1 MAFSLEQ
8 KNTEANPREELNQQ
22 NRDQLVK
29 NFSTLGLRTKNSAA
43 GVLPLNENNSA
54 FLSAETHT
62 LPTEKN
68 GTNFTGCAGSTI
80 NNPTVNVTQS
90 FTNFNN
96 LSFVTPV
103 SLSAN
108 SSVIFNG
115 CRFSQTVAMTAGAR
129 AHFVGCY
136 FYAGGSVQNAGL
148 AANAYIVG
156 CVRKSGIANTNVTTI
171 AETI

>member
-29 NFSTLGLRTKNSAA
+29 NFAALGLRTKNSAA

-62 LPTEKN
+62 LPAEKN
-68 GTNFTGCAGSTI
+68 GTNFTGCAGATI
-80 NNPTVNVTQS
+80 ANSTVNITES

-96 LSFVTPV
+96 ISFVTPV
-103 SLSAN
+103 SIASNA
-108 SSVIFNG
+108 SVIFNG
-115 CRFSQTVAMTAGAR
+115 CRFAQTTAMTAGAR

-136 FYAGGSVQNAGL
+136 FYNQGSVQNAGL

-156 CVRKSGIANTNVTTI
+156 CVRKSGIANLNVTVI
-171 AETI
+171 SETT